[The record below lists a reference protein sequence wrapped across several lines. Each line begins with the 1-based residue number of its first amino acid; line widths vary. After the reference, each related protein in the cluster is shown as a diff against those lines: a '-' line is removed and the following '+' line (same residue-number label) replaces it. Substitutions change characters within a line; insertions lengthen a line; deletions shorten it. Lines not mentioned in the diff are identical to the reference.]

1 MLWQHVGQG
10 VVVKV
15 AQELLKGTAE
25 NRRQTAIAGNGA
37 AIARGEALD
46 QGKIVFGVADQGT
59 KVDFVGRFAQPHAAM
74 FAPHRLQP
82 AALGQPMCDF
92 HQMGF

>member
-46 QGKIVFGVADQGT
+46 QGEIVFSVADQCT
-59 KVDFVGRFAQPHAAM
+59 EVDFVGRFAQSHTPM
-74 FAPHRLQP
+74 FASHRLQP
-82 AALGQPMCDF
+82 AALCQPMRDF
-92 HQMGF
+92 H